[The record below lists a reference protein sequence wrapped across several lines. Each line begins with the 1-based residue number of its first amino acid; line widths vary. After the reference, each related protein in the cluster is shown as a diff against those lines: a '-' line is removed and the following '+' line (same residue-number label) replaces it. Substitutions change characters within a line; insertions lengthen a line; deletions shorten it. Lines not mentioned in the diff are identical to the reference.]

1 MDTIR
6 QQFPNVNE
14 ETWPVL
20 EAWAVLLREWNTKIN
35 LISRKDIEHLEG
47 RHLSHC
53 LAITNHLK
61 LMNGARVM
69 DVGTGGGFP
78 GIIMAICY
86 PQAHF
91 TLIDSIG
98 KKITVVQD
106 LVEKLGLKNVEA
118 RQCRAEEI
126 KKQFD
131 FITGRAVKNLPE
143 YFSWIKGNLRRG
155 ERNSIPN
162 GVLYWKGASW
172 EMSWPPWVS
181 NLAKRFR
188 WKRRLPTHTSSK
200 SISCTLMRGTC
211 RGHASRLNRSVRA
224 CSRAAKNRLNKLSLA
239 TLVRRARRG
248 PSALRSLDPKSR

>member
-1 MDTIR
+1 MDALRT
-6 QQFPNVNE
+6 QFLNIDAQ
-14 ETWPVL
+14 TWPVL
-20 EAWAVLLREWNTKIN
+20 EAWAVLLREWNEKIN
-35 LISRKDIEHLEG
+35 LISRKDINHLEA

-61 LMNGARVM
+61 LMQGTRIM

-106 LVEKLGLKNVEA
+106 LADKLGLKNVEA
-118 RQCRAEEI
+118 RQCRAEAVN
-126 KKQFD
+126 KQFD

-162 GVLYWKGASW
+162 GVLYWKGG
-172 EMSWPPWVS
+172 ELEDE
-181 NLAKRFR
+181 LAALGIRPRKTIALEDSFTDPYFEQKYILHFDARDV
-188 WKRRLPTHTSSK
+188 P
-200 SISCTLMRGTC
+200 
-211 RGHASRLNRSVRA
+211 
-224 CSRAAKNRLNKLSLA
+224 
-239 TLVRRARRG
+239 RARK
-248 PSALRSLDPKSR
+248 PKKP